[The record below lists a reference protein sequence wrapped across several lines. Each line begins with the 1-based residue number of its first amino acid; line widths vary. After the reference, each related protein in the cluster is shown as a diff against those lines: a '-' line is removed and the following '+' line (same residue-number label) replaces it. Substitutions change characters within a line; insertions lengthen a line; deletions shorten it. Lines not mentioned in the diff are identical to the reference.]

1 MSPPDEKAR
10 REIRALQDDLAA
22 QADAGRRPDRDKAER
37 LRRLMARTGYGADEV
52 GDPDEDAV

>member
-22 QADAGRRPDRDKAER
+22 QVDAGGQPDPDKAGR
-37 LRRLMARTGYGADEV
+37 LRRLMERTGYGSDEV
-52 GDPDEDAV
+52 GDPDEDPA